1 MGLSYPEFGGLRNGL
16 LWGDSGIILLKQ
28 PDKLAKTG
36 VDMNW
41 QLAEAKN
48 RFSEVVRQAL
58 TEGPQRVTCDGGV
71 VVVLSEQE
79 YERITGKRPGIVD
92 QFMNGLS
99 LEGLDLSRDESPM
112 RDIEL

>member
-1 MGLSYPEFGGLRNGL
+1 M
-16 LWGDSGIILLKQ
+16 
-28 PDKLAKTG
+28 T
-36 VDMNW
+36 W

-48 RFSEVVRQAL
+48 RFSEVVRLAL
-58 TEGPQRVTCDGGV
+58 TEGPQRVTRRDQA

-92 QFMNGLS
+92 QFMNGPS
-99 LEGLDLSRDESPM
+99 LEGLDLSRDESSM